1 MPQSRPKAAS
11 LIGAHLSIA
20 GGLHKAVEA
29 AVALGCPTM
38 QMFTKNA
45 SQWAAKPLT
54 DDDVRTFRA
63 AVKDAGLVQLAA
75 HDSYL
80 INLAAPDDV
89 LYRKSI
95 AAFVDEM
102 ERAESL
108 GLDYLVM
115 HPGAHTGSGVEAGI
129 ARVVAGL
136 NECLA
141 RCAGYKLRI
150 LVETTAGQGT
160 CLGAAFEEL
169 AAIRDRVREPERI
182 AFCLDTCHV
191 FAAGFPIASKN
202 DYDATFQRFDDV
214 VGLSHI
220 RLFHVNDSA
229 KPLGSRVDRHAAIG
243 QGEIGRDAFRRLIT
257 DPRFQD
263 RPKILETPKED
274 DEGNEMDPV
283 NLSVLRGFLKRSR
296 TRASE

>member
-1 MPQSRPKAAS
+1 M
-11 LIGAHLSIA
+11 SIA
-20 GGLHKAVEA
+20 GGLHRAVEA

-38 QMFTKNA
+38 QIFTKN
-45 SQWAAKPLT
+45 SNQWAGKPLS
-54 DDDVRTFRA
+54 DDEVRTFRS
-63 AVKDAGLVQLAA
+63 AVQAAGLVQLAS

-80 INLAAPDDV
+80 INLAAPDDA

-95 AAFVDEM
+95 AAFIAEM

-115 HPGAHTGSGVEAGI
+115 HPGAHTGSGIDAAI
-129 ARVVAGL
+129 AKVVAAL
-136 NECLA
+136 DICHA
-141 RCAGYKLRI
+141 RCAGYKVRV
-150 LVETTAGQGT
+150 LVENTAGQGT

-182 AFCLDTCHV
+182 GFCFDTCHV
-191 FAAGFPIASKN
+191 FAAGLPLETKN
-202 DYDATFQRFDDV
+202 EYAATFQRLDDI
-214 VGLSHI
+214 VGLGHI

-243 QGEIGRDAFRRLIT
+243 QGEIGMDAFRRLIT

-274 DEGNEMDPV
+274 DDGNDMDPV
-283 NLSVLRGFLKRSR
+283 NLAVLRGFVKGTRSSAR
-296 TRASE
+296 